1 MFPRN
6 HVAAPAYPPSGGDSA
21 LDNAYVRLTF
31 KTAEALRASAD
42 ALVQRGYT
50 VRQLALALETR
61 APWFYVAALVAHA
74 GLGDRLLRVEF
85 DAPDES
91 PDLVRQG
98 GAT

>member
-1 MFPRN
+1 
-6 HVAAPAYPPSGGDSA
+6 
-21 LDNAYVRLTF
+21 
-31 KTAEALRASAD
+31 
-42 ALVQRGYT
+42 
-50 VRQLALALETR
+50 VRQRALALETR

-85 DAPDES
+85 DARDES